1 MAPVIAPEGN
11 SKFEILL
18 VKIFKLKPKIYQIL
32 SATTQ
37 KIKSFFFKKTI
48 FVFLDKALQW
58 GNVKQKLF
66 RQI

>member
-37 KIKSFFFKKTI
+37 KIKSFSKQSLF
-48 FVFLDKALQW
+48 FLDKTLQW